1 MNRTEAEQI
10 ANAVP
15 CLKCGVLPPWH
26 QTEPGLMRHKGHGYI
41 PTPRQPDD
49 RERDFGKPR

>member
-1 MNRTEAEQI
+1 MNRTEAEQV